1 MQDINLP
8 QAKVIEE
15 KENYGKIVIEP
26 LFPGYGY
33 TVGNAIR
40 RVLISSLPGAAIT
53 SVKIEDVAH
62 EFSTIPGVKE
72 DVIEIMMNL
81 KKIRLKLFGDE
92 AVTLKLQATGPKE
105 IKAKDIKTPSQVE
118 IKNKDLYIAT
128 LDKAKAKLN
137 MEMVV
142 ERGRGYEAAEN
153 RAGKSSIGTIQIDS
167 IFSPVTWVN
176 CTVENMRVGQ
186 RTDYHRVILEIKTDG
201 TITPVEAFKS
211 AVAILM
217 EQFSVLKDIEGEKK
231 TPEKKLPSTAK
242 KDEKKVTKKKRSA
255 KSVA

>member
-1 MQDINLP
+1 
-8 QAKVIEE
+8 
-15 KENYGKIVIEP
+15 
-26 LFPGYGY
+26 
-33 TVGNAIR
+33 
-40 RVLISSLPGAAIT
+40 
-53 SVKIEDVAH
+53 
-62 EFSTIPGVKE
+62 
-72 DVIEIMMNL
+72 
-81 KKIRLKLFGDE
+81 
-92 AVTLKLQATGPKE
+92 
-105 IKAKDIKTPSQVE
+105 
-118 IKNKDLYIAT
+118 LYIAT
-128 LDKAKAKLN
+128 LDKEKAKLN

-142 ERGRGYEAAEN
+142 ERGRGYEATEN

-211 AVAILM
+211 AVAILI
-217 EQFSVLKDIEGEKK
+217 EQFSVLKDVEGEKK